1 MYRDPMCRTDTGSTH
16 MCGTDMSGTDMSR
29 TDMCGD
35 PTLMGRALMKRVHM
49 ARDGMGCAHTHRRC
63 RLCRGGERGRNDDG
77 SREHRGHRDTT
88 GEVHPT
94 MVPGTTGRADRPL
107 GHTPPRRK
115 HETGQGAEPFQP
127 GPPRPPRARPPP
139 LGPFGPT
146 FTSAQVCYFRI
157 DANNRAAAFRVAPV
171 ARRCSG

>member
-1 MYRDPMCRTDTGSTH
+1 MYRDPMCGTHTGSTH
-16 MCGTDMSGTDMSR
+16 MCGTNMSGTNMSGTNMFRTDMSR

-35 PTLMGRALMKRVHM
+35 PTLMGRAPLERAHM
-49 ARDGMGCAHTHRRC
+49 TRGGMGCAHTHRRC
-63 RLCRGGERGRNDDG
+63 RLCRGGERGRDDDG

-107 GHTPPRRK
+107 GHAPPGRK
-115 HETGQGAEPFQP
+115 HETGRGAEP
-127 GPPRPPRARPPP
+127 PPP
-139 LGPFGPT
+139 GPFGPT

-157 DANNRAAAFRVAPV
+157 DANNRAAAFRAAPV